1 MNDELLTGKQAA
13 ELLGVGWSTFRW
25 IVANGTLAPL
35 RLKTERTP
43 ERPRVFYRRGD
54 VKALT
59 DGRWRRTRP
68 RGEGRIAR
76 KKAREQA
83 DTAQE

>member
-35 RLKTERTP
+35 RLPSAKTP
-43 ERPRVFYRRGD
+43 QRPRVYFRRGD
-54 VKALT
+54 VEALA

-68 RGEGRIAR
+68 RGEGRIAK
-76 KKAREQA
+76 KKAKVQA
-83 DTAQE
+83 DTAEE